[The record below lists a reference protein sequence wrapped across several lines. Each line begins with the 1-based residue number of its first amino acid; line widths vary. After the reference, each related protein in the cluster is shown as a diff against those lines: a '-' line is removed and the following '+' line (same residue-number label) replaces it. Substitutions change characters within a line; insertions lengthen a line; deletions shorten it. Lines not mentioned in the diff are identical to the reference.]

1 MLRQTTNILKYYL
14 MINFFRQLYILIFYR
29 KNYKIKPMNYIWYFL
44 IAVSIVYGALNGTLN
59 EVANAV
65 FSGTQLAVK
74 IILTLLGIMTFW
86 LGIMKIAEKSGIVE
100 FISKLL
106 RPLAKF
112 IFPEIPKDSPVI
124 GDIAMNFSAN
134 ALGLANAATPIGIKA
149 MEGMQEI
156 NKDKESAS
164 NSMCTLLA
172 MNTAGFQLIPATVI
186 AILAANGCENPTQII
201 VPTLIVTGTA
211 FISAILIA
219 KLFSKIFPP
228 QQNSEAK
235 YDN

>member
-1 MLRQTTNILKYYL
+1 
-14 MINFFRQLYILIFYR
+14 
-29 KNYKIKPMNYIWYFL
+29 MNYIWYFL
-44 IAVSIVYGALNGTLN
+44 IVISIIFGAINGRLND
-59 EVANAV
+59 VANAI
-65 FSGTQLAVK
+65 FSGSELAIK

-100 FISKLL
+100 FLSKILK
-106 RPLAKF
+106 PVAKL
-112 IFPEIPKDSPVI
+112 IFPELPKDSPII

-149 MEGMQEI
+149 MEGMQEL
-156 NKDKESAS
+156 NKEKETAS
-164 NSMCTLLA
+164 DPMCTLLA

-186 AILAANGCENPTQII
+186 AILAANGCERPTEII

-219 KLFSKIFPP
+219 KIFKKVFPP
-228 QQNSEAK
+228 QQECEVVNA
-235 YDN
+235 D

>member
-1 MLRQTTNILKYYL
+1 
-14 MINFFRQLYILIFYR
+14 
-29 KNYKIKPMNYIWYFL
+29 MNYIWYFL
-44 IAVSIVYGALNGTLN
+44 IVISIIFGAINGTI
-59 EVANAV
+59 EQVARAI
-65 FSGTQLAVK
+65 FSGCELTVK
-74 IILTLLGIMTFW
+74 IVLTLIGIMTFW

-100 FISKLL
+100 FLSKLL
-106 RPLAKF
+106 KPIAKI
-112 IFPEIPKDSPVI
+112 IFPELPKDSPII
-124 GDIAMNFSAN
+124 GDVAMNFTAN

-149 MEGMQEI
+149 MEGMQKI
-156 NKDKESAS
+156 NKDKNSAS

-211 FISAILIA
+211 FISAIMIA
-219 KLFSKIFPP
+219 KLFSKLFPP
-228 QQNSEAK
+228 QQSSEAQ